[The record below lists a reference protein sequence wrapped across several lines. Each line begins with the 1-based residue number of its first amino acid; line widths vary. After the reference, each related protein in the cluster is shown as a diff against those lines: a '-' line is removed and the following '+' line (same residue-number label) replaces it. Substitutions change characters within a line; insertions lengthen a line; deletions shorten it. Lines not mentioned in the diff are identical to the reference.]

1 MELDEVENRESTLSI
16 IDRFIERITDEAGEI
31 QSDALHETSSTLNLM
46 ANHLN
51 GLITLND
58 KIFPKTEKRFKKI
71 KKLREYYLFADNVDT
86 LIGYRKLL
94 SKMFNDS
101 KLNNGFYWVLLNI
114 IDKFFYK
121 KFIDKGVEDEST
133 MKKNNKIRDKIK
145 KEIKPLA
152 QNMLEKKISNNHLK
166 WMAKTLEQSV
176 K

>member
-1 MELDEVENRESTLSI
+1 
-16 IDRFIERITDEAGEI
+16 
-31 QSDALHETSSTLNLM
+31 
-46 ANHLN
+46 
-51 GLITLND
+51 
-58 KIFPKTEKRFKKI
+58 
-71 KKLREYYLFADNVDT
+71 
-86 LIGYRKLL
+86 
-94 SKMFNDS
+94 MFNDS

-121 KFIDKGVEDEST
+121 KFIDKGVADEST
-133 MKKNNKIRDKIK
+133 MKKINKIKDKIK